1 MQYILVINALFMIT
15 LLSKAIM
22 NRSRLKINLLKTI
35 MRKMSINIKNN

>member
-1 MQYILVINALFMIT
+1 MQYILVISALFMIK